1 MPRPPAGASAPAE
14 NSNSFRDLKGV
25 VVRKQAVVIGGTSGI
40 GRAIGER
47 LLESGC
53 DVVVTG
59 VSGRNESALKPGMRG
74 AQLDVADLPAIDA
87 FFATLERVDV
97 LVNSAGTN
105 RRRGLEFQADVFE
118 YVLRVNLLGTMRA
131 CYAAY
136 PRMKSGGGS
145 IVNIASMF
153 STFGS
158 GSIPAYASSKAAV
171 IALTKSLAIAWA
183 TDNIRVNAIAPG
195 FIETKLTRD
204 VLDDGDRVAEIVA
217 RTPMKR
223 WGKPDDLSG
232 TAHFLCSADAAFIT
246 GTTVTVDG
254 GYSIF

>member
-1 MPRPPAGASAPAE
+1 
-14 NSNSFRDLKGV
+14 

-40 GRAIGER
+40 GRAIAER
-47 LLESGC
+47 LLDSGLE
-53 DVVVTG
+53 VLVTG
-59 VSGRNESALKPGMRG
+59 VSGAGRDNLKPGMR
-74 AQLDVADLPAIDA
+74 AEQLDVSDLPAIDA
-87 FFATLERVDV
+87 FFKTLGTVDV

-118 YVLRVNLLGTMRA
+118 YVVKVNLLGTMRA

-136 PRMKSGGGS
+136 PLMKQSGGS

-171 IALTKSLAIAWA
+171 VALTKSLAIAWA
-183 TDNIRVNAIAPG
+183 GDGIRVNAIAPG

-204 VLDDGDRVAEIVA
+204 VLEDSGRVAEVIA
-217 RTPMKR
+217 RTPMRR
-223 WGKPDDLSG
+223 WGQPADLSG
-232 TAHFLCSADAAFIT
+232 AAHFLCSEEAAFIT

-254 GYSIF
+254 GYSIS

>member
-1 MPRPPAGASAPAE
+1 VA
-14 NSNSFRDLKGV
+14 
-25 VVRKQAVVIGGTSGI
+25 RKQAVVIGGTSGI
-40 GRAIGER
+40 GRAIAER
-47 LLESGC
+47 LLDSGLE
-53 DVVVTG
+53 VLVTG
-59 VSGRNESALKPGMRG
+59 VSGAGRDNLRPGMR
-74 AQLDVADLPAIDA
+74 AEQLDVSDLPAIDA
-87 FFATLERVDV
+87 FFKTLATVDV

-118 YVLRVNLLGTMRA
+118 YVVKVNLLGTMRA

-136 PRMKSGGGS
+136 PLMQQGGGS

-171 IALTKSLAIAWA
+171 VALTKSLAIAWA
-183 TDNIRVNAIAPG
+183 GDGIRVNAIAPG

-204 VLDDGDRVAEIVA
+204 VLEDSGRVAEVIA
-217 RTPMKR
+217 RTPMRR
-223 WGKPDDLSG
+223 WGQPADLSG
-232 TAHFLCSADAAFIT
+232 AAHFLCSDEAAFIT

-254 GYSIF
+254 GYSIS